1 MPRPLYTEERVPVYP
16 LYRSRSVK
24 SGERIYLLPLSG
36 IELHFLGCR
45 LRSLVTIPTTSSL
58 LSLPGNHSYIIGN
71 QTLKIITCYIYSLLR
86 TLLEDRN
93 SCSRSTKQV
102 FPCRREFPKLL
113 LDYNEMY
120 LCQVLLLHM
129 ISRLKDTDK
138 CRLTF
143 HVNEIDVDHKEIN
156 TD

>member
-1 MPRPLYTEERVPVYP
+1 
-16 LYRSRSVK
+16 
-24 SGERIYLLPLSG
+24 
-36 IELHFLGCR
+36 
-45 LRSLVTIPTTSSL
+45 
-58 LSLPGNHSYIIGN
+58 
-71 QTLKIITCYIYSLLR
+71 
-86 TLLEDRN
+86 
-93 SCSRSTKQV
+93 
-102 FPCRREFPKLL
+102 
-113 LDYNEMY
+113 MY